1 MRKFSDREKEIIRRL
16 VDGASGSFVYLPI
29 NAYGDIFYREKVEFV
44 YKPTPELRY
53 YSLQGSV
60 RNADNIFKVS
70 SEIYEIS
77 FLIDYLEKEGMLRH
91 FSIGTGTLKN
101 DISGFSKAGLTG
113 VSVALDPA
121 VGEMLYN
128 NLNYPIYVT
137 PTLESLVKDNFKTL
151 EEQTLDE
158 AEVQTKLAK
167 KQTLLSLLAVIL
179 AMLTF
184 LLGLIQGCKGCNG
197 HNDTSKGINGE
208 IKVPL
213 TGLINYIKNNI
224 EGKLE
229 ATMNNTADI
238 RMELQDTLTVNVA
251 KCPCKKHP
259 KRIMQTDSCK
269 RTIRINICED
279 TVVSK
284 QSIKKKE

>member
-1 MRKFSDREKEIIRRL
+1 MRKFSEREKEIIRRL

-60 RNADNIFKVS
+60 RNADDIFKVS

-77 FLIDYLEKEGMLRH
+77 YLIDYLEKEGMLRH

-113 VSVALDPA
+113 VTVALDPA

-151 EEQTLDE
+151 EEQMLDE

-179 AMLTF
+179 AMLT
-184 LLGLIQGCKGCNG
+184 LLLALIQGCKGCNG
-197 HNDTSKGINGE
+197 HNDTSMGINGE
-208 IKVPL
+208 MIVPL
-213 TGLINYIKNNI
+213 TGMINYIKNNI

-229 ATMNNTADI
+229 ATMNKTADI

-251 KCPCKKHP
+251 KCPCKKYP
-259 KRIMQTDSCK
+259 KRIMPTDSCK
-269 RTIRINICED
+269 RTVRINICED
-279 TVVSK
+279 TVISK
-284 QSIKKKE
+284 QSFKK

>member
-1 MRKFSDREKEIIRRL
+1 MRKFSEREKEIIRRL

-60 RNADNIFKVS
+60 RNADDIFKVS

-77 FLIDYLEKEGMLRH
+77 YLIDYLEKEGMLRH

-113 VSVALDPA
+113 VTVALDPA

-151 EEQTLDE
+151 EEQMLDE

-179 AMLTF
+179 AMLT
-184 LLGLIQGCKGCNG
+184 LLLALIQGCKGCNG
-197 HNDTSKGINGE
+197 HNDTSMGINGE
-208 IKVPL
+208 IIVPL
-213 TGLINYIKNNI
+213 TGMINYIKNNI

-251 KCPCKKHP
+251 KCPCKKYP
-259 KRIMQTDSCK
+259 KRIMPTDSCK
-269 RTIRINICED
+269 RTVRINICED

-284 QSIKKKE
+284 QSFKK

>member
-1 MRKFSDREKEIIRRL
+1 MRKFSEREKEIIRRL

-53 YSLQGSV
+53 YSQQGSV
-60 RNADNIFKVS
+60 RETDDVFKVS

-77 FLIDYLEKEGMLRH
+77 YLIDYLEKEGMLRH
-91 FSIGTGTLKN
+91 FSIGTGTFNN
-101 DISGFSKAGLTG
+101 DISGFDKAGLTG
-113 VSVALDPA
+113 LSVALDPL

-128 NLNYPIYVT
+128 NLNFPIYIT

-167 KQTLLSLLAVIL
+167 KQTLLSLIAVIL
-179 AMLTF
+179 AMLTL
-184 LLGLIQGCKGCNG
+184 LLGLMQGCKDCSG
-197 HNDTSKGINGE
+197 HDETNTGINGE
-208 IKVPL
+208 AIVPL

-224 EGKLE
+224 EGKLD
-229 ATMNNTADI
+229 ATMNNTAEI
-238 RMELQDTLTVNVA
+238 RTELKDTVTVNVA
-251 KCPCKKHP
+251 KCPCKKRP
-259 KRIMQTDSCK
+259 VRITPVDSCK
-269 RTIRINICED
+269 KTIRINICED
-279 TVVSK
+279 TVVP
-284 QSIKKKE
+284 KKGFKK

>member
-1 MRKFSDREKEIIRRL
+1 MRKFSEREREIIRRL

-29 NAYGDIFYREKVEFV
+29 NAYGDIFYRERVEFV

-60 RNADNIFKVS
+60 RNADDIFKVS

-77 FLIDYLEKEGMLRH
+77 YLIDYLEKEGMLRH

-113 VSVALDPA
+113 VTVALDPA
-121 VGEMLYN
+121 VGKMLYN

-151 EEQTLDE
+151 EEQMLDE

-179 AMLTF
+179 AMLT
-184 LLGLIQGCKGCNG
+184 LLLALIQGCKGCNG
-197 HNDTSKGINGE
+197 HNDTSMGINGE
-208 IKVPL
+208 IIVPL
-213 TGLINYIKNNI
+213 TGMINYIKNNI

-251 KCPCKKHP
+251 KCPCKKYP
-259 KRIMQTDSCK
+259 KRIMPTDSCK
-269 RTIRINICED
+269 RTVRINICED

-284 QSIKKKE
+284 QSFKK

>member
-1 MRKFSDREKEIIRRL
+1 MRKFSEREKEIIRRL

-60 RNADNIFKVS
+60 RNADDIFKVS

-77 FLIDYLEKEGMLRH
+77 YLIDYLEKEGMLRH

-113 VSVALDPA
+113 VTVALDPA

-137 PTLESLVKDNFKTL
+137 QTLESLVKD
-151 EEQTLDE
+151 
-158 AEVQTKLAK
+158 
-167 KQTLLSLLAVIL
+167 
-179 AMLTF
+179 
-184 LLGLIQGCKGCNG
+184 
-197 HNDTSKGINGE
+197 
-208 IKVPL
+208 
-213 TGLINYIKNNI
+213 NI

-251 KCPCKKHP
+251 KCPCKKYP
-259 KRIMQTDSCK
+259 KRIMPTDSCK
-269 RTIRINICED
+269 RTVRINICED

-284 QSIKKKE
+284 QSFKK

>member
-1 MRKFSDREKEIIRRL
+1 MRKFSEREKEIIRRL
-16 VDGASGSFVYLPI
+16 VEGASGSFVYLPI

-44 YKPTPELRY
+44 YQSTAELRF
-53 YSLQGSV
+53 YSQQGSV
-60 RNADNIFKVS
+60 RGTDDIFKVS

-77 FLIDYLEKEGMLRH
+77 YLIDYLEKEGMLRH

-101 DISGFSKAGLTG
+101 NISGFNKAGLTG
-113 VSVALDPA
+113 LSVALDPA
-121 VGEMLYN
+121 VGEMLYA
-128 NLNYPIYVT
+128 NLNYPVYIT

-158 AEVQTKLAK
+158 AGVQTKLAK

-179 AMLTF
+179 AMLTL
-184 LLGLIQGCKGCNG
+184 LLGLMQGCKGCSG
-197 HNDTSKGINGE
+197 HDEANTGINGE
-208 IKVPL
+208 AIVPL
-213 TGLINYIKNNI
+213 TGLINYFKNNI
-224 EGKLE
+224 EGKLD

-238 RMELQDTLTVNVA
+238 RMELQDTVTVNVA
-251 KCPCKKHP
+251 KCPCKKRLV
-259 KRIMQTDSCK
+259 RIMPTDSCK

-284 QSIKKKE
+284 QGFKK

>member
-1 MRKFSDREKEIIRRL
+1 MRKFSEREKKIIRRL

-44 YKPTPELRY
+44 YKPTPELIY
-53 YSLQGSV
+53 YCQQGNV
-60 RNADNIFKVS
+60 RGTDDIFKVS

-77 FLIDYLEKEGMLRH
+77 YLIDYLEKEGMLRH
-91 FSIGTGTLKN
+91 FSIGTGALRN
-101 DISGFSKAGLTG
+101 DISGFNKAGLTRL
-113 VSVALDPA
+113 SVALDPA

-128 NLNYPIYVT
+128 NLNYPIYIT

-167 KQTLLSLLAVIL
+167 KQTLLSLIAVIL
-179 AMLTF
+179 AMLTL
-184 LLGLIQGCKGCNG
+184 LLGLMQGCKGCSG
-197 HNDTSKGINGE
+197 HDVTNTGINGE
-208 IKVPL
+208 AIVPI

-224 EGKLE
+224 EGKLD

-251 KCPCKKHP
+251 KCPCKKRSV
-259 KRIMQTDSCK
+259 KIMPTDSCK

-284 QSIKKKE
+284 RGFKKSE